1 MHSSKKIFVLSPS
14 LTKLGQI
21 AVQVSNLTKLG
32 LEKKYSFSRTP
43 YLKNGDFSNLF

>member
-32 LEKKYSFSRTP
+32 
-43 YLKNGDFSNLF
+43 